1 MTLDISERAQFT
13 AMAEGT
19 AEDYA
24 KVKKAAQA
32 FGRELPSRL
41 MAYLHALEGNCGGFR
56 IDRLEHSLQT
66 ASRAFRDGRD
76 DEYVACALLH
86 DIGDMLCP
94 HTHSELA
101 ACVLRPFVSEENHWM
116 VAHHNIFQ
124 GYYFYQHFGRDPN
137 MRDQFRGHPA
147 FEQTAS
153 FCALYDQNSFDPDY
167 DTMPLAA
174 FEPILHRIMTQ
185 PR

>member
-13 AMAEGT
+13 TMAEGT

-24 KVKKAAQA
+24 KIKVAAQA
-32 FGRELPSRL
+32 FKRALPDRL
-41 MAYLHALEGNCGGFR
+41 MAYLRHLEGSTGGFR

-86 DIGDMLCP
+86 DIGDVLAP
-94 HTHSELA
+94 NNHSELA

-116 VAHHNIFQ
+116 VEHHNIFQ

-147 FEQTAS
+147 FERTAE
-153 FCALYDQNSFDPDY
+153 FCALYDQNSFDPNY
-167 DTMPLAA
+167 DAMPLEA
-174 FEPILHRIMTQ
+174 FEPILQRVMTQ
-185 PR
+185 AR